1 MSKYGQFYRK
11 PSLILFRTER
21 VCPSVTNSQIHSLTL
36 NVFFFVCFFFLM
48 SFKIMVMELNLYN
61 KKYFYVSYVHI

>member
-36 NVFFFVCFFFLM
+36 NVLFFFP
-48 SFKIMVMELNLYN
+48 
-61 KKYFYVSYVHI
+61 YVIQNNGYGT